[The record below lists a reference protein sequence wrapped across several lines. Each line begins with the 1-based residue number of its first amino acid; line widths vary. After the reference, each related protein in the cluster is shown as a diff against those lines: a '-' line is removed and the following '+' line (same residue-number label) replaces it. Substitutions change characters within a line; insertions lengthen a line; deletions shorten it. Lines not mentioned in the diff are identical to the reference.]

1 MDEALPSPTQ
11 IIRFCAKLNRSL
23 TEVQAWG
30 LSRYLR
36 LLLKWNARV
45 NLVGSGDWQT
55 ILAAL
60 VADSW
65 HLGDFLRTLPLPTV
79 LCTADLGAGA
89 GLPGIPLRLFW
100 SAGDY
105 HLVEIRQKRTAFLL
119 QAVAALKLP
128 RTFVRPQRAEQ
139 ALPAL
144 APVGLCLSRAFMPWP
159 GLLELVRPWLGHD
172 GLVVVMAN
180 EAPPDVLPTPWR
192 LAAAT
197 DYPAVG
203 KTRYFWALAAAGNSR
218 EEPLKI
224 TSVAVLSAASPSSM
238 SFSRKSRIR

>member
-1 MDEALPSPTQ
+1 MDEAPPNPTQ
-11 IIRFCAKLNRSL
+11 VIRFCAKFNRSL
-23 TEVQAWG
+23 TEAQALG

-36 LLLKWNARV
+36 LLLQWNARI
-45 NLVGSGDWQT
+45 NLVGPGEWQVV
-55 ILAAL
+55 LADL

-65 HLGDFLRTLPLPTV
+65 HLGDFLRTLPLPGA

-100 SAGDY
+100 NAGDY

-119 QAVAALKLP
+119 QAVAALELR

-159 GLLELVRPWLGHD
+159 GLLDLVRPWLAHD

-180 EAPPDVLPTPWR
+180 EAPPDVLPIPWC

-197 DYPAVG
+197 DYSAAE
-203 KTRYFWALAAAGNSR
+203 KTRYFWALAAASISR
-218 EEPLKI
+218 
-224 TSVAVLSAASPSSM
+224 
-238 SFSRKSRIR
+238 